1 MASDGSMGALPWIA
15 SDGFEWRAHP
25 TSLPV
30 NAVNAVNAVLRRAH
44 PTSSLVPP
52 PSLAPPPEAEA
63 LQRAVPAQRRPFA
76 SRCASD
82 AAGVPVRVEVRAEDA
97 GQGEDTWLELADPLE
112 LEVLERVVPGAS
124 ASAARLATDLAA
136 ESEGSVTEEDVIERL
151 IGLSEA
157 G

>member
-1 MASDGSMGALPWIA
+1 MDCFGWLRMARSPDVLACECGECCECCVEARSPDVLPC
-15 SDGFEWRAHP
+15 
-25 TSLPV
+25 
-30 NAVNAVNAVLRRAH
+30 
-44 PTSSLVPP
+44 PP
-52 PSLAPPPEAEA
+52 QEAEA
-63 LQRAVPAQRRPFA
+63 LQRAVPTQRRPFA
-76 SRCASD
+76 SRCVSD

-151 IGLSEA
+151 RHLYELRLISMDLE
-157 G
+157 

>member
-1 MASDGSMGALPWIA
+1 M
-15 SDGFEWRAHP
+15 
-25 TSLPV
+25 
-30 NAVNAVNAVLRRAH
+30 
-44 PTSSLVPP
+44 PP
-52 PSLAPPPEAEA
+52 PLPCPPPEAEA

-76 SRCASD
+76 SRCVSD

-151 IGLSEA
+151 RHLYELRLISMDLE
-157 G
+157 